1 MKKVTGYLL
10 SALFIL
16 AVVAVATRVA
26 VVRKYVFGASA

>member
-16 AVVAVATRVA
+16 VVVAVGMRVA
-26 VVRKYVFGASA
+26 FLRKLVTGAA